1 MLEDFRLTVF
11 KAVVKERSF
20 TRAANVLG
28 VSQPAVSQNVAEL
41 EKTLGVRLF
50 ERQRGETQLTV
61 AGETFLTYTEKFE
74 ALSDSLDNMFS
85 RFTPSVVRVAASEEL
100 YAHLFVPAV
109 ESFSRIHPEISFER
123 SIFGDADLTLELV
136 PAAEQRPEDTILR
149 LRISSMPIN
158 KEGDHAAT
166 FEKAICFDVVFK
178 PTPAFECTR
187 LCRVIRDLLIS

>member
-1 MLEDFRLTVF
+1 MLDDFRLTVF

-74 ALSDSLDNMFS
+74 ALSDKKDYFGFIRDCWREGISADLIEICFLTNRKDFDTYQKNK
-85 RFTPSVVRVAASEEL
+85 EEIAKGL
-100 YAHLFVPAV
+100 A
-109 ESFSRIHPEISFER
+109 R
-123 SIFGDADLTLELV
+123 SIVEAYGKTFKESKSSV
-136 PAAEQRPEDTILR
+136 PKPQKSIGSGR
-149 LRISSMPIN
+149 LN
-158 KEGDHAAT
+158 KNRV
-166 FEKAICFDVVFK
+166 DVK
-178 PTPAFECTR
+178 R
-187 LCRVIRDLLIS
+187 